1 MIKITVEDHK
11 CELEVHGTSSDAVA
25 ELIIG
30 IERSIEAFSRITGAN
45 DKEAAAAVVF
55 AVIRTRQKEKAND
68 KT

>member
-11 CELEVHGTSSDAVA
+11 CELEVRGTTSDAVA

-30 IERSIEAFSRITGAN
+30 IEQSIEAFSRITGAN
-45 DKEAAAAVVF
+45 KDTALADVF
-55 AVIRTRQKEKAND
+55 TILRAHQKEKAND